1 MVVLNAQMI
10 GAALNDLLATH
21 TRGLSRHLQEAKPYL
36 TATTYPIWKDIQKM
50 LAASAHHAEL
60 ISHLLDQLQINERA
74 ASFELAVARF
84 HYTQLSHLLPMLI
97 EEKQSQVDAYLRAID
112 HTGDDRQTAGQLN
125 ELLADVQGQLVRL
138 QQHQKQVKDP
148 AGV

>member
-1 MVVLNAQMI
+1 M
-10 GAALNDLLATH
+10 
-21 TRGLSRHLQEAKPYL
+21 
-36 TATTYPIWKDIQKM
+36 
-50 LAASAHHAEL
+50 
-60 ISHLLDQLQINERA
+60 
-74 ASFELAVARF
+74 ARF